1 MTRGE
6 IVVPIYNGWM
16 ADRKEEHLISGVIFD
31 IRQVR
36 LFDGHALVSFNV
48 FGLVH
53 GAIAP

>member
-6 IVVPIYNGWM
+6 IVVPIDNEWM
-16 ADRKEEHLISGVIFD
+16 SDRNKEHLISGVIFD

-36 LFDGHALVSFNV
+36 LLDGHALMSFNV
-48 FGLVH
+48 LGLVH